1 MTTDTVGLFLS
12 CKKWKKHTKT
22 EKRSNQNQSKSSIIF
37 VGVGGMTLGSGGLLV
52 INGHCCFSVSS
63 ELPTVPFP
71 FVFQQNKKKT
81 KRNATDT

>member
-1 MTTDTVGLFLS
+1 
-12 CKKWKKHTKT
+12 
-22 EKRSNQNQSKSSIIF
+22 
-37 VGVGGMTLGSGGLLV
+37 MTLGSGWLLV

-81 KRNATDT
+81 KRNATDTQIKIVGLNAESDIIGRPPGTCPLFGLKGSSASFFGH